1 MWKWKWK
8 WKWKRRLALAAAACW
23 LAWPAAALPASQ
35 RQPLLVLDAGHSPT
49 APGALG
55 VRGVH
60 ELAYNDRLVAQLA
73 AALQKDGWRVRLTRQ
88 SGQEMALGQR
98 PALANRLKA
107 DVFLSIHH
115 DSAQLQ
121 FLEKKQTENGEVY
134 EATRPIRGY
143 SLFVSGQNPQFRNSY
158 CLAES
163 LGEEILALGRPPTL
177 HHAEAVEGENRP
189 LLHQRLGIYQ
199 YDGLAVLRKTAM
211 PAVLLEAGVLVDRTD
226 EAYVSNPHN
235 QQALVEAVT
244 RALRPWRERLA
255 RSLAGQRLTPC
266 EAAAALPEPEIK
278 PEAKPEK
285 KPETKP
291 EKPGKKP

>member
-1 MWKWKWK
+1 MPRPVM

-35 RQPLLVLDAGHSPT
+35 RQPLLVLDAGHSPA

-143 SLFVSGQNPQFRNSY
+143 SLFVSGR
-158 CLAES
+158 
-163 LGEEILALGRPPTL
+163 
-177 HHAEAVEGENRP
+177 
-189 LLHQRLGIYQ
+189 
-199 YDGLAVLRKTAM
+199 
-211 PAVLLEAGVLVDRTD
+211 
-226 EAYVSNPHN
+226 
-235 QQALVEAVT
+235 
-244 RALRPWRERLA
+244 
-255 RSLAGQRLTPC
+255 
-266 EAAAALPEPEIK
+266 
-278 PEAKPEK
+278 
-285 KPETKP
+285 
-291 EKPGKKP
+291 KPGRRNTGPGPSAHAAPRRGGGR

>member
-1 MWKWKWK
+1 MPRPVM

-35 RQPLLVLDAGHSPT
+35 RQPLLVLDAGHSPA

-163 LGEEILALGRPPTL
+163 LGEEILALGRPTTPRRWKVKTARCSTSAWAFTNMTGWPFCAKLPCPPFCWKRACWWTARTKPMFPTRTTS
-177 HHAEAVEGENRP
+177 RP
-189 LLHQRLGIYQ
+189 LLRLSRAPCAPG
-199 YDGLAVLRKTAM
+199 ANAW
-211 PAVLLEAGVLVDRTD
+211 PAAWP
-226 EAYVSNPHN
+226 AN
-235 QQALVEAVT
+235 A
-244 RALRPWRERLA
+244 
-255 RSLAGQRLTPC
+255 
-266 EAAAALPEPEIK
+266 
-278 PEAKPEK
+278 
-285 KPETKP
+285 
-291 EKPGKKP
+291 